1 MTNIKPSTEVPLFM
15 DCAWADILPS
25 NGSETSPVLPPPN
38 LTGGGLANAPSGT
51 EHWRMLLNRHPNY
64 SINICMAD
72 GSARP
77 VQLQDLYKLTW
88 KKGWKPYTLPGL
100 PRK

>member
-1 MTNIKPSTEVPLFM
+1 MPGGPKGKSVLLF
-15 DCAWADILPS
+15 DHNLPS